1 MFLQALQAQGWFFAC
16 QSELTGD
23 AGVTNL
29 ERNLKLFFFF
39 LSTNHYPNPFPQKT
53 SVQDLFGGAGSVP
66 AAALAGSTLARAP
79 RRKGRAICH
88 RQRKTSPSP
97 PRQIRPGRQLH
108 LLRQP

>member
-39 LSTNHYPNPFPQKT
+39 
-53 SVQDLFGGAGSVP
+53 
-66 AAALAGSTLARAP
+66 
-79 RRKGRAICH
+79 
-88 RQRKTSPSP
+88 
-97 PRQIRPGRQLH
+97 
-108 LLRQP
+108 